1 MWSLALNVTKSGS
14 ERLEKGKQGFEA
26 GFQFIGNTSVNR
38 NINNLNA
45 ARNTFELMEKVN
57 SKYSLSSKYIRRI
70 NTLEN
75 SMQNIF
81 EINLNQRYTNN
92 LK

>member
-1 MWSLALNVTKSGS
+1 
-14 ERLEKGKQGFEA
+14 
-26 GFQFIGNTSVNR
+26 
-38 NINNLNA
+38 
-45 ARNTFELMEKVN
+45 MEKVN